1 MLKNDDEDDD
11 PVGMYALSLLLGE
24 VNSLGS
30 ALITAAIP
38 DDMSIAM

>member
-1 MLKNDDEDDD
+1 MLNDDEDDD
-11 PVGMYALSLLLGE
+11 PVGMYALSLLLLGE